1 MLHLSLFKVQPFADK
16 MNKQSLRKTIVFLI
30 ALTALSFR
38 TNSMVSAGPHPV
50 APVVYISNDSNIVY
64 RSDNL
69 LIKRLSAHVYQH
81 ISFLTTE
88 SFGKV
93 DCNGMVVVNNKE
105 AIVFDTPT
113 DDQSA
118 GELISYLTKQL
129 GCTIKAIVPTHF
141 HEDCVGGLENFHK
154 HKIPVFAS
162 SRTIALLQTSKPAI
176 VSGIHS
182 FSNELM
188 FTIGGKKVYAEYFG
202 EGHTKDNVIGYF
214 PDGNAVFGGCL
225 IKEMN
230 ATKGFLGDANLSA
243 WPETVQKLKRKYPNT
258 KIVIPGHGKSGGIE
272 LLDYTI
278 QLFKQ

>member
-1 MLHLSLFKVQPFADK
+1 MRYSISQKPTSLFIAVCVLLFGTKKPVLATQITAATACIIRSD
-16 MNKQSLRKTIVFLI
+16 STIV
-30 ALTALSFR
+30 
-38 TNSMVSAGPHPV
+38 
-50 APVVYISNDSNIVY
+50 YQ
-64 RSDNL
+64 SDNL
-69 LIKRLSAHVYQH
+69 HIKRLSAHVYQH
-81 ISFLTTE
+81 ISFLTTN

-141 HEDCVGGLENFHK
+141 HEDCVGGLESFRKN
-154 HKIPVFAS
+154 KIPAFAS
-162 SRTIALLQTSKPAI
+162 AKTIALLETKGPVTTSYPR
-176 VSGIHS
+176 S
-182 FSNELM
+182 FENSML

-214 PDGNAVFGGCL
+214 PDEKAIFGGCL

-230 ATKGFLGDANLSA
+230 ATKGFLGDANLTA
-243 WPETVQKLKRKYPNT
+243 WPETVQKLKQKYPNT
-258 KIVIPGHGKSGGIE
+258 KIVIPGHGNSGGSE
-272 LLDYTI
+272 LFDYTI
-278 QLFKQ
+278 KLFQQ